1 MRKSSKLIEEVK
13 WIIME
18 SKVLREET
26 LRTLELSRAMRLASE
41 RAKCMPM
48 KVAPACHKLGRAQW

>member
-1 MRKSSKLIEEVK
+1 
-13 WIIME
+13 ME